1 VSRIRRVAAAHAS
14 SILLDRD
21 ACLAKAAEI
30 IAEAGRRDVQLL
42 CFPEVFCPG
51 FPYWINLYPPGD
63 QHGVH
68 RRYVAESVDLDTDQL
83 CPLREAARAARVEV
97 VLGVSERQGST
108 IYNSQVFI
116 GRDGEVVGRHR
127 KLQPTYAERTLWGQ
141 GDGSTLSVFPM
152 ASGIVGGLICYEHM
166 MNLARQAL
174 IAQGLEIHCASW
186 PTFASTRG
194 RGGAFDS
201 MVETLMRAHA
211 LTGQCFVILAENPVS
226 AQNLAAME
234 AELGPQS
241 VVGTGGGF
249 SAVYG
254 PNGAALG
261 GPHVGPE
268 ERLVVADIDLDDI
281 GRAKVLVDT
290 AGHYSR
296 PEILRLVVDARPKR
310 PLELIEADPRRAD
323 EL

>member
-1 VSRIRRVAAAHAS
+1 VSRIRRVGAAHAS
-14 SILLDRD
+14 SILLDRN
-21 ACLAKAAEI
+21 ACLAKACEI
-30 IAEAGRRDVQLL
+30 IAEAGRQNVQLL

-63 QHGVH
+63 QHDIH
-68 RRYVAESVDLDTDQL
+68 RRYVAESVDLETDQL
-83 CPLREAARAARVEV
+83 RPVLEAARAARVEV
-97 VLGVSERQGST
+97 VLGISERQGGT

-116 GRDGEVVGRHR
+116 SSEGQMLGRHR
-127 KLQPTYAERTLWGQ
+127 KLQPTFAERMLWGQ

-186 PTFASTRG
+186 PTFATTHG
-194 RGGAFDS
+194 RGTAFDTL
-201 MVETLMRAHA
+201 VDTLMRAHA

-226 AQNLAAME
+226 GQNLAIME
-234 AELGPQS
+234 AELGPQH

-254 PNGAALG
+254 PNGATLA
-261 GPHVGPE
+261 GPHTGSD
-268 ERLVVADIDLDDI
+268 ERLVVAEIDLDEI

-290 AGHYSR
+290 AGHYAR
-296 PEILRLVVDARPKR
+296 PEILRLIVDARPKR
-310 PLELIEADPRRAD
+310 SVERIEIDP
-323 EL
+323 